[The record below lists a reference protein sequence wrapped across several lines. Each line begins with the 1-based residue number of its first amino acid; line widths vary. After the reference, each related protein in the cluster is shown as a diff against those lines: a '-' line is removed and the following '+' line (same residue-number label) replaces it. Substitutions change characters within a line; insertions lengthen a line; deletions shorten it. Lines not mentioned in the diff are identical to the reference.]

1 MPRRP
6 KHQQYLL
13 AAFFALLVAAF
24 FAAAA
29 GAQDWKGV
37 GRARGSVKDAEGKP
51 LPGATVTLRFNGKEG
66 AGPTVKVDKKGNWS
80 YIGLIT
86 GDFTAIVE
94 AEGYVGAEAS
104 LHIVEYDAS
113 ASQPLNVELR
123 KAEAATGGNQAE
135 AGRLMGVLAAG
146 NEKLKNKQYA
156 AARADYEAVLA
167 EVKDPAQQ
175 NQLNAA
181 IGDTYLGEGKG
192 AEARAI
198 YQKLLAETADP
209 ALQTSYRQRIARGYY
224 LEKNI
229 DQSVKTLE
237 EVLAANPQ
245 DTASL
250 RLIIDILVS
259 AGREAQ
265 AEPYMARLPKGEK
278 IDADAMLNLGI
289 TAYNAGDMEAAFEK
303 FSRVLQDYPQNAD
316 AWYYLGLAELGRG
329 RTAEAKAALQKFLD
343 IAPSHKSAADAKQ
356 FLAELK

>member
-1 MPRRP
+1 MPRPP
-6 KHQQYLL
+6 KHSSFKL
-13 AAFFALLVAAF
+13 AAFFLLIGWVFLAATAL
-24 FAAAA
+24 
-29 GAQDWKGV
+29 AQDWKGV
-37 GRARGSVKDAEGKP
+37 GRARGSVKNAEGQP
-51 LPGATVTLRFNGKEG
+51 LAGAAVSLRYEGKEG
-66 AGPTVKVDKKGNWS
+66 AGPTVKTDKKGNWS

-94 AEGYVGAEAS
+94 AEGYVGAEAQIR
-104 LHIVEYDAS
+104 IVEYDAS
-113 ASQPLNVELR
+113 ASQPLVVELR
-123 KAEAATGGNQAE
+123 KAEAPAGGNQAE
-135 AGRLMGVLAAG
+135 SGRLMGVLASG
-146 NEKLKNKQYA
+146 NEKLKNKQFA
-156 AARADYEAVLA
+156 AARADYEAVLS

-175 NQLNAA
+175 AQLNAA

-192 AEARAI
+192 AEARAVFE
-198 YQKLLAETADP
+198 KLLAETSEP
-209 ALQTSYRQRIARGYY
+209 AVQASYRQRIARGYY
-224 LEKNI
+224 LEKKI
-229 DQSVKTLE
+229 DESVKTLD

-278 IDADAMLNLGI
+278 IDADTMLNLGI
-289 TAYNAGDMEAAFEK
+289 TAYNAGEMDTAHDK

-329 RTAEAKAALQKFLD
+329 KTAEAKAALERFLA
-343 IAPSHKSAADAKQ
+343 IAPNHKSAADAKV